1 MNTSTATPAA
11 LPSHA
16 VSKEDSVYAR
26 VSRRIVPLIMLC
38 YVVAYLDRVNV
49 GFAKLQMSQAL
60 NFSETV
66 YGLGAGI
73 FFIGYFLFE
82 VPSNLLMNKI
92 GARIWIARIMI
103 TWGLISGAFAFVQ
116 TPTQFYVMRFLLGL
130 AEAGFYPGI
139 ILYLTYWYPSHR
151 RARIVA
157 MFMAAIPI
165 SGIFGNPLSGWI
177 MSAFHGT
184 GVGGGWQGWQ
194 WMFVIEAVPAVLV
207 GLLVLW
213 KFDDSI
219 RKAKWLSEDEKQI
232 LETNIAADNKG
243 KTEHP
248 GIGKVF
254 SDPRVWMMSLIYFTF
269 VMGQYGLTFWMPTLV
284 KNAGV
289 KDTFMVG
296 VLSAIPYLCA
306 AITMVLI
313 GRSADAR
320 RERRWHLV
328 VPALMGAVGFAV
340 VATAGHNVV
349 LSIVF
354 LSLAAA
360 GVLTCAPLFWSL
372 PTAFLQG
379 TAAAAG
385 IAAINSVGNLA
396 GFVSPYMI
404 GALKDMTGSTS
415 AGMYALAG
423 VLVLGCIAVL
433 RTPPKLVNK

>member
-1 MNTSTATPAA
+1 MTFAT
-11 LPSHA
+11 LT
-16 VSKEDSVYAR
+16 AR
-26 VSRRIVPLIMLC
+26 VLCQDLDMTKLNLSADEVLTTTRSVRKRLDFEREVSTDVIMECLEI
-38 YVVAYLDRVNV
+38 A
-49 GFAKLQMSQAL
+49 LQAP
-60 NFSETV
+60 T
-66 YGLGAGI
+66 G
-73 FFIGYFLFE
+73 
-82 VPSNLLMNKI
+82 SN
-92 GARIWIARIMI
+92 R
-103 TWGLISGAFAFVQ
+103 
-116 TPTQFYVMRFLLGL
+116 
-130 AEAGFYPGI
+130 
-139 ILYLTYWYPSHR
+139 
-151 RARIVA
+151 
-157 MFMAAIPI
+157 
-165 SGIFGNPLSGWI
+165 
-177 MSAFHGT
+177 
-184 GVGGGWQGWQ
+184 QGWQ
-194 WMFVIEAVPAVLV
+194 WMFVIEAIPAVLV

-232 LETNIAADNKG
+232 LEANIAADNKG

-254 SDPRVWMMSLIYFTF
+254 SDPRVWMMSLIYFAF

-284 KNAGV
+284 KSAGV
-289 KDTFMVG
+289 KDTLMVG
-296 VLSAIPYLCA
+296 VLSAIPYVCA

-340 VATAGHNVV
+340 VAMAGHNVA

>member
-1 MNTSTATPAA
+1 MNTSTATTAA

-177 MSAFHGT
+177 MSAFHDHS
-184 GVGGGWQGWQ
+184 GWQGWQ
-194 WMFVIEAVPAVLV
+194 WMFVIEAIPAVLV

-232 LETNIAADNKG
+232 LEANIAADNKG

-254 SDPRVWMMSLIYFTF
+254 SDLRVWGMSLIYFAF

-340 VATAGHNVV
+340 VATAGNNVA

-404 GALKDMTGSTS
+404 GALKDMTGST
-415 AGMYALAG
+415 ATGMYALAG

-433 RTPPKLVNK
+433 RTPAKLVNK

>member
-1 MNTSTATPAA
+1 MNTSTATTAA
-11 LPSHA
+11 LPAHA

-49 GFAKLQMSQAL
+49 GFAKLQMLQAL

-73 FFIGYFLFE
+73 FFLGYFLFE

-177 MSAFHGT
+177 MGAFHDHS
-184 GVGGGWQGWQ
+184 GWQGWQ
-194 WMFVIEAVPAVLV
+194 WMFMIEAIPAVLV

-219 RKAKWLSEDEKQI
+219 RRAKWLSEEEKQI
-232 LETNIAADNKG
+232 LEANVAADNKG

-254 SDPRVWMMSLIYFTF
+254 SDPRVWTMSLIYFAF

-284 KNAGV
+284 KSAGV

-296 VLSAIPYLCA
+296 VLSAIPYVCA

-328 VPALMGAVGFAV
+328 VPALMGAVGFAA
-340 VATAGHNVV
+340 VATVGNNVA

-404 GALKDMTGSTS
+404 GALKDMTGSTT

-433 RTPPKLVNK
+433 RTPSKLVNK

>member
-1 MNTSTATPAA
+1 MNTSTATTAA

-177 MSAFHGT
+177 MSAFHDHS
-184 GVGGGWQGWQ
+184 GWQGWQ
-194 WMFVIEAVPAVLV
+194 WMFVIEAIPAVLV

-232 LETNIAADNKG
+232 LEANIAADNKG

-254 SDPRVWMMSLIYFTF
+254 SDPRVWMMSLIYFAF

-289 KDTFMVG
+289 KDTLMVG
-296 VLSAIPYLCA
+296 VLSAIPYVCA

-340 VATAGHNVV
+340 VATAGNNVA

>member
-1 MNTSTATPAA
+1 
-11 LPSHA
+11 
-16 VSKEDSVYAR
+16 
-26 VSRRIVPLIMLC
+26 MLC

-82 VPSNLLMNKI
+82 VPSNLLMSKI

-177 MSAFHGT
+177 MSAFHG
-184 GVGGGWQGWQ
+184 VGAGEGWQGWQ
-194 WMFVIEAVPAVLV
+194 WMFVIEAIPAVLV

-219 RKAKWLSEDEKQI
+219 RKAKWLSEEEKQI
-232 LETNIAADNKG
+232 LEANIAADNKG

-254 SDPRVWMMSLIYFTF
+254 SDPRVWMMSLIYFAF

-289 KDTFMVG
+289 KDTLMVG
-296 VLSAIPYLCA
+296 VLSAIPYVCA

-340 VATAGHNVV
+340 VATAGNNVA

>member
-1 MNTSTATPAA
+1 MNTATTAA

-177 MSAFHGT
+177 MSAFHDHS
-184 GVGGGWQGWQ
+184 GWQGWQ
-194 WMFVIEAVPAVLV
+194 WMFVIEAIPAVLV

-254 SDPRVWMMSLIYFTF
+254 SDLRVWGMSLIYFAF

-296 VLSAIPYLCA
+296 VLSAIPYICA

-340 VATAGHNVV
+340 VATAGNNVA
-349 LSIVF
+349 LSVVF

-404 GALKDMTGSTS
+404 GALKDMTGST
-415 AGMYALAG
+415 ATGMYALAG

-433 RTPPKLVNK
+433 RTPAKLVNK

>member
-1 MNTSTATPAA
+1 MNTSTATTAA
-11 LPSHA
+11 LPVHA

-49 GFAKLQMSQAL
+49 GFAKLQMLQAL

-73 FFIGYFLFE
+73 FFLGYFLFE
-82 VPSNLLMNKI
+82 VPSNLLMSKI

-177 MSAFHGT
+177 MSVFHDN
-184 GVGGGWQGWQ
+184 GGWQGWQ
-194 WMFVIEAVPAVLV
+194 WMFVIEAIPAVLV

-219 RKAKWLSEDEKQI
+219 RRAKWLSEDEKQI
-232 LETNIAADNKG
+232 LEANIAADNKG

-254 SDPRVWMMSLIYFTF
+254 SDPRVWGMSLIYFAF

-284 KNAGV
+284 KSAGV

-296 VLSAIPYLCA
+296 VLSAIPYVCA

-328 VPALMGAVGFAV
+328 VPALMGAVGFAA
-340 VATAGHNVV
+340 VATAGNNVA

-433 RTPPKLVNK
+433 RTPAKLVNK

>member
-1 MNTSTATPAA
+1 MNTSTATTAA

-73 FFIGYFLFE
+73 FFLGYFLFE

-116 TPTQFYVMRFLLGL
+116 TPTQFYAMRFLLGL

-177 MSAFHGT
+177 MSAFHGA
-184 GVGGGWQGWQ
+184 GAAGGWQGWQ
-194 WMFVIEAVPAVLV
+194 WMFVIEAIPAVLV

-232 LETNIAADNKG
+232 LEANIAADNKG

-254 SDPRVWMMSLIYFTF
+254 SDPRVWMMSLIYFAF

-284 KNAGV
+284 KSAGV
-289 KDTFMVG
+289 KDTLMVG
-296 VLSAIPYLCA
+296 VLSAIPYVCA

-340 VATAGHNVV
+340 VAMAGHNVA

>member
-1 MNTSTATPAA
+1 MNTATTAA

-177 MSAFHGT
+177 MSAFHDHS
-184 GVGGGWQGWQ
+184 GWQGWQ
-194 WMFVIEAVPAVLV
+194 WMFVIEAIPAVLV

-232 LETNIAADNKG
+232 LEANIAADNKG

-254 SDPRVWMMSLIYFTF
+254 SDLRVWGMSLIYFAF

-296 VLSAIPYLCA
+296 VLSAIPYICA

-340 VATAGHNVV
+340 VATAGNNVA

-404 GALKDMTGSTS
+404 GALKDMTGST
-415 AGMYALAG
+415 ATGMYALAG

-433 RTPPKLVNK
+433 RTPAKLVNK

>member
-1 MNTSTATPAA
+1 MNTSTATTAA

-130 AEAGFYPGI
+130 AEAGFYPGV

-194 WMFVIEAVPAVLV
+194 WMFVIEAIPAMLV

-232 LETNIAADNKG
+232 LEANIAADNKG
-243 KTEHP
+243 KTEHH

-254 SDPRVWMMSLIYFTF
+254 SDPRVWMMSLIYFAF

-284 KNAGV
+284 KSAGV
-289 KDTFMVG
+289 TDTFMVG
-296 VLSAIPYLCA
+296 VLSAIPYVCA

-340 VATAGHNVV
+340 VATAGDNVA

-433 RTPPKLVNK
+433 RTPPQLVNK